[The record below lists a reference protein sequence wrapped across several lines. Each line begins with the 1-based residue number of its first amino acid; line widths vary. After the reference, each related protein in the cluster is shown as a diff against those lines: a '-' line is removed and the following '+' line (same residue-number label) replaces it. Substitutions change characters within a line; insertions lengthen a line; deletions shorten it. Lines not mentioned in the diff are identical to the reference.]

1 MQHYHYRV
9 NRAEANCSTE
19 TIAQHRTCCDSCTAQ
34 NSHAQKLTAVTAAEQ
49 QPKRQWQTAC
59 CSCEPASNTA
69 AAADSVAIARVE
81 STNNCRFVIQTVATV
96 LTSMPSASA
105 TTRMSLNRIAASM
118 LYLRT
123 GWRVTSAT
131 SAGS

>member
-96 LTSMPSASA
+96 PETNERHTSFQLLFYSFYCFEYM
-105 TTRMSLNRIAASM
+105 R
-118 LYLRT
+118 
-123 GWRVTSAT
+123 
-131 SAGS
+131 